1 MSLIEYL
8 EGDNWQEVLRRNFE
22 SALWLLKTD
31 RYGMTSSA
39 IDDLKS
45 WLAIG
50 GVNRLKEQLDRQ
62 MHLRRFSTAKQ
73 AEINAYVDQ
82 LTHDHW
88 AQFLDL
94 MAAGILPGN
103 LPELINIL
111 GLSETE
117 FTTVW
122 QQSQEGNNGL
132 GQWLEAQG
140 YTHEKLA
147 PIYALIDQWFQEN
160 VNSSSSFE
168 QN

>member
-45 WLAIG
+45 WLVMG
-50 GVNRLKEQLDRQ
+50 GVNRVKEHLDRQ
-62 MHLRRFSTAKQ
+62 MHMRRFSTAKQ
-73 AEINAYVDQ
+73 AEINAFVDQ

-88 AQFLDL
+88 AQLLDL
-94 MAAGILPGN
+94 MVTGILPGN
-103 LPELINIL
+103 LAELINIL

-122 QQSQEGNNGL
+122 QQSQDGNNGL

-147 PIYALIDQWFQEN
+147 PIYTLIDQWLQEN
-160 VNSSSSFE
+160 VNSCSSFN